1 MNWLIY
7 GANGYSGALI
17 ACEAQA
23 RGLRPIL
30 AGRSAAVMAL
40 AAELGLEGRN
50 FSLDDT
56 DAVRAGLDGVGLVL
70 HCAGPFS
77 STAAPM
83 VAGCL
88 AAGSHYLDITGEIA
102 VFEAIYA
109 LDAQARSR
117 GVMLCPGVGFDVVP
131 TDCVALGLKR
141 HLPDATHLCLGFDS
155 RSGLSPG
162 TAKTSVEGLARGGRA
177 RIAGKLCTVPLGW
190 KTREIDFGNGIR
202 HAVTIPWGDIA
213 SAWRSTGIPNIETY
227 VPASPRMTRR
237 LRHLD
242 WIRPLLGWRPIQALL
257 KAQISRRLHG
267 PDQAER
273 QAQVTWVWGEA
284 RNAEGRCCTA
294 RVRTANG
301 YDLTIHAALAVV
313 EALLGGLKAQTG
325 ATTPGLLFG
334 PGLIERLPGT
344 LPISYEY
351 T

>member
-1 MNWLIY
+1 MKWLIY

-30 AGRSAAVMAL
+30 AGRSAAVQAL
-40 AAELGLEGRN
+40 ATELGLEARN
-50 FSLDDT
+50 FSLT
-56 DAVRAGLDGVGLVL
+56 DPAALRAGLEGVGLVL

-77 STAAPM
+77 ATAAPM

-88 AAGSHYLDITGEIA
+88 AAGCHYLDITGEIA

-109 LDAQARSR
+109 QHEQAQAR

-162 TAKTSVEGLARGGRA
+162 TAKTSVEGMAGGGRA

-190 KTREIDFGNGIR
+190 KTREIDFGNGVR

-227 VPASPRMTRR
+227 VPASPRLAQR
-237 LRHLD
+237 LRRLD
-242 WIRPLLGWRPIQALL
+242 WIRPLLGLRLVQGML
-257 KAQISRRLHG
+257 KAQIARRMRG

-273 QAQVTWVWGEA
+273 QAQTTWVWGEA
-284 RNAEGRCCTA
+284 RNAEGRRCTA

-313 EALLGGLKAQTG
+313 EALLGGLPARAG

-334 PGLIERLPGT
+334 PGLVERLPGS